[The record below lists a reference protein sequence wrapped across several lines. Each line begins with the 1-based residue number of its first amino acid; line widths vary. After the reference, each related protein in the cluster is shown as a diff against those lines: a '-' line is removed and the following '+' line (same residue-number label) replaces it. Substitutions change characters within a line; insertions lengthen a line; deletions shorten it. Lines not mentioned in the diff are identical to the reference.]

1 MKALIRRNC
10 EDIWNA
16 FMVKGATFSKSDIPI
31 CPTTAKEVPN
41 EVVSY
46 RTAKSIYRKETRREI
61 LLEREE
67 KSRTKRQTSLHWL
80 NPMRGWTTIKPV
92 LPTSGRSTR

>member
-1 MKALIRRNC
+1 MKAFIRRNC
-10 EDIWNA
+10 KDIWNT

-61 LLEREE
+61 ISEREE
-67 KSRTKRQTSLHWL
+67 
-80 NPMRGWTTIKPV
+80 NMRK
-92 LPTSGRSTR
+92 